1 MNSQN
6 AVAISPVKITRAA
19 FLIAVCVVL
28 GYLFLPVPNL
38 EMITAGIFLSGLW
51 MGPLYGLI
59 IGFTAELIYSLFN
72 PMGFPP
78 PPLLVAQ
85 LVSMSLTGLV
95 GGLLPDALVNAK
107 FFARGSWKS
116 HIVLAGVG
124 AVLTFVFDL
133 LTNLSF
139 PIAAGFT
146 TEQFK
151 LALVMGLPFAA
162 LHISVNTLI
171 FALTIPIFLNRFPNW
186 RAP

>member
-1 MNSQN
+1 MDSQN
-6 AVAISPVKITRAA
+6 AAAISPVRITRAA

-28 GYLFLPVPNL
+28 GYLFMPVPNL

-51 MGPLYGLI
+51 MGPLYGLLV
-59 IGFTAELIYSLFN
+59 GFTAELIYSLFN

-78 PPLLVAQ
+78 PPLLVTQ
-85 LVSMSLTGLV
+85 LMSMSLTGWA
-95 GGLLPDALVNAK
+95 GGLMRDAIVGRR

-116 HIVLAGVG
+116 HFVLAGVG

-146 TEQFK
+146 PNQFR
-151 LALVMGLPFAA
+151 LALIMGLPFAA
-162 LHISVNTLI
+162 VHISVNALI
-171 FALTIPIFLNRFPNW
+171 FALIIPVFLNRFPNW